1 MRAARLHA
9 YTDDVG
15 DAFTIEDVDRPTV
28 ETPDDVIVD
37 VEAAGWCHT
46 DIHIVEGRMEE
57 IAGAELPY
65 TPGHENAGVVAE
77 VGEDVTTVEPGD
89 SVVLHPAMTCGICRG
104 CRLGQDMY
112 CENYSF
118 VGMDVDGGFA
128 EYLRTNERAVVQLD
142 TLDPIEAA
150 PHADAGLTAYNAVKA
165 AAADLVAGDVAV
177 LVGMGGLGHIGLQV
191 LDALSPATTI
201 AVDVRDEA
209 LSLADDLGAD
219 HTVNSTEGDLTAV
232 VDSVTDG
239 RGARKIVDFVGSDET
254 LQYSLSLLGVGGDH
268 HVVGYEGGLAIPA
281 QAVVGMELDFRG
293 TLVGTYTEL
302 QELIALAEAGDVEV
316 RTETFDLD
324 DINEVAR
331 RMHEREL
338 DGRAV
343 FTP

>member
-1 MRAARLHA
+1 MKAARLHE
-9 YTDDVG
+9 YTDDLG
-15 DAFTIEDVDRPTV
+15 DAFTIEDVERPTV
-28 ETPDDVIVD
+28 EGPDDVIVD

-46 DIHIVEGRMEE
+46 DIHIVEGSMQE
-57 IAGAELPY
+57 IQEAELPY

-104 CRLGQDMY
+104 CRLGQDMH

-142 TLDPIEAA
+142 GLDPVEAA
-150 PHADAGLTAYNAVKA
+150 PHADAGITAYNAAKA
-165 AAADLVAGDVAV
+165 AADDLVPGDVAV

-191 LDALSPATTI
+191 LHALSPATTV
-201 AVDVRDEA
+201 AVDVREEA
-209 LSLADDLGAD
+209 LSLASDVGAD
-219 HTVNSTEGDLTAV
+219 HTVNSTEEDIAEV

-239 RGARKIVDFVGSDET
+239 RGARKIIDFVGSEET

-268 HVVGYEGGLAIPA
+268 HVVGYEGNLAIPA
-281 QAVVGMELDFRG
+281 QAVIGMEIDFRG
-293 TLVGTYTEL
+293 TLVGTYPEL
-302 QELIALAEAGDVEV
+302 QELITLAENGDVEV
-316 RTETFDLD
+316 RTETFDLE

-331 RMHEREL
+331 RMHDREL

>member
-1 MRAARLHA
+1 MESPVATRAARLHA
-9 YTDDVG
+9 YTDDFG
-15 DAFTIEDVDRPTV
+15 DAFTIEDVERPTV
-28 ETPDDVIVD
+28 EQ
-37 VEAAGWCHT
+37 
-46 DIHIVEGRMEE
+46 
-57 IAGAELPY
+57 
-65 TPGHENAGVVAE
+65 
-77 VGEDVTTVEPGD
+77 GD
-89 SVVLHPAMTCGICRG
+89 SVVLHPAMTCGTCRG
-104 CRLGQDMY
+104 CRLGQDMH
-112 CENYSF
+112 CENYDF

-128 EYLRTNERAVVQLD
+128 EYLRTSEREVVQLD
-142 TLDPIEAA
+142 GLDPIEAA

-191 LDALSPATTI
+191 LDALSPATTV

-209 LSLADDLGAD
+209 LALADELGAD
-219 HTVNSTEGDLTAV
+219 HVVNSAEEDLASI

-239 RGARKIVDFVGSDET
+239 RGARKIVDFVGSGET
-254 LQYSLSLLGVGGDH
+254 LSYSLSLLGVGGDH
-268 HVVGYEGGLAIPA
+268 HVVGYEGDLAIPA
-281 QAVVGMELDFRG
+281 QAVVGMEIDFRG
-293 TLVGTYTEL
+293 TLVGTYAEL

-316 RTETFDLD
+316 RTETFDLE